1 MKFEKM
7 LFSKSV
13 LFSFALVL
21 VVSITLT
28 FFPLIGTLGFEFSA
42 TSAVLLS
49 FLSVFV
55 SSSLISSSLLRDR
68 SRKDLS
74 GTIGS
79 IFIINFL
86 LLLLAYVIGLASSV
100 IKEDC
105 FIKEGSIFFVL
116 IPVVSVYFSATLG
129 MLTGYIFGKKGIFIG
144 LLLILVIALYALWHL
159 YHGVSIFVYNPIFGF
174 FPGPLYDEA
183 IPITWTLTISRINIV
198 LWGILLLLV
207 LRITSGFGHN
217 MIKVWDALILIIVA
231 ISIVVISTNKPEI
244 GINYSRGY
252 ITENI
257 LSDSLETENFII
269 YCAPGTPE
277 ANKIELIAMDHEW
290 RYKQLDQFLDVD
302 SSEKI
307 TSYIY
312 PDIESRKRISGA
324 GETTVANPIHNEIHL
339 VYDSFPHPILKHE
352 LVHVMSGEFGN
363 DLLRLSPKIGLL
375 EGIAVAADWRG
386 QRFTPHQ
393 WAKIMYE
400 MEIAPEVKDIVGFG
414 FWYAPSEIS
423 YTLMGS
429 FSRYLIDAYGI
440 EKFKK
445 AYKSGDF
452 SEYNKSIDELS
463 LEWKDYLTTIEA
475 PPETKA
481 IAEARFSR
489 PSIFQATCPR
499 KIAQLKNTAYK
510 HFRDDNY
517 FRARENFSDALKLN
531 GSDPNLISWLAYS
544 HYYDGNF
551 DRAIE
556 IAGSSVPKSKIEEN
570 MLENI
575 KGNSEW
581 QTGNSEEALRIFN
594 NLRTEQTTD
603 NLTRELEIKISAI
616 SQGSI
621 VEESIKEFF
630 ATRDEMLQLAY
641 LQEAIKEKPS
651 YAPAYYLKGRLFFNE
666 GEYEKAAP
674 NLIEANLLGLPTESL
689 TNENLRILGISQFA
703 NGRYDQAIITFNYLL
718 LLEENDAARQYAKD
732 FIERSTWMKE
742 KEQSEP
748 NQLK

>member
-21 VVSITLT
+21 IVSITLT

-42 TSAVLLS
+42 TSAILLS

-68 SRKDLS
+68 ARKDLS
-74 GTIGS
+74 DAIGS

-105 FIKEGSIFFVL
+105 FIKEGSMFFVL
-116 IPVVSVYFSATLG
+116 IPVVSVFFSATLG
-129 MLTGYIFGKKGIFIG
+129 MLTGYLFGRKGIFIG
-144 LLLILVIALYALWHL
+144 LLLILVIAFYALWHL
-159 YHGVSIFVYNPIFGF
+159 YNGVSIFVYNPIFGF

-183 IPITWTLTISRINIV
+183 IPITQTLIISRINIL

-207 LRITSGFGHN
+207 LRIISGFGHSL
-217 MIKVWDALILIIVA
+217 IKVWDVILFIIVA

-244 GINYSRGY
+244 GISYSRDY
-252 ITENI
+252 ITGNI

-269 YCAPGTPE
+269 YFAPGTPE
-277 ANKIELIAMDHEW
+277 AKNIELIAMDHEW
-290 RYKQLDQFLDVD
+290 RYKQLEEYLDVN
-302 SSEKI
+302 SSEKT

-312 PDIESRKRISGA
+312 PDIETRKKVSGA

-363 DLLRLSPKIGLL
+363 DILKLSPKIGLL

-386 QRFTPHQ
+386 KRFTPHQ
-393 WAKIMYE
+393 WAKVMLE
-400 MEIAPEVKDIVGFG
+400 MDIAPEIKDIVGFG
-414 FWYAPSEIS
+414 FWYAPSEVS
-423 YTLMGS
+423 YTIMGS
-429 FSRYLIDAYGI
+429 FSRYLIDTYGI
-440 EKFKK
+440 EDYKK
-445 AYKSGDF
+445 VYKTGNF
-452 SEYNKSIDELS
+452 SAYNKSIDELS
-463 LEWKDYLTTIEA
+463 LEWKDYLTTIEV

-499 KIAQLKNTAYK
+499 KVAQLKNTAYM

-517 FRARENFSDALKLN
+517 FRARENFSEALKLK

-551 DRAIE
+551 ERAKK
-556 IAGSSVPKSKIEEN
+556 IAGSSVPDSKIEGSI
-570 MLENI
+570 LENI

-581 QTGNSEEALRIFN
+581 QAGNSKEALRIFN

-616 SQGSI
+616 SEGSI

-630 ATRDEMLQLAY
+630 ATRDEVLQLAY
-641 LQEAIKEKPS
+641 LQEAINEKPS
-651 YAPAYYLKGRLFFNE
+651 YAPSYYLMGRLFFNE
-666 GEYEKAAP
+666 GEYEKAAT
-674 NLIEANLLGLPTESL
+674 NLIEANLLGLPTKSL

-703 NGRYDQAIITFNYLL
+703 NGSYDQAIITFNYLL
-718 LLEENDAARQYAKD
+718 LLEDNVAAEQYAQD
-732 FIERSTWMKE
+732 FIERSSWIKE
-742 KEQSEP
+742 NEESKS